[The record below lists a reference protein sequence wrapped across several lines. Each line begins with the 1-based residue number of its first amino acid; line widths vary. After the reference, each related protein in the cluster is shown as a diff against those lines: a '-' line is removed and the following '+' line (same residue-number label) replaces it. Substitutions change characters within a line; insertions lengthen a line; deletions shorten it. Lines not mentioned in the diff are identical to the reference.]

1 MSERPRP
8 AAGSNAPGGCPRH
21 AALLVAS
28 AATVLP
34 LAWMVVASMRP
45 GAEILANPLA
55 WPEKLTL
62 EPFIR
67 AWQIG
72 EFQRHFLASAVVSTA
87 SVTGIVLCGSLAGF
101 GLARFS
107 IPGGRWLY
115 SLLLL
120 GFLLPT
126 EAIVLSLA
134 GLTEKLG
141 ISGTWLALIGPYM
154 AIELPTAVFIYRS
167 FFVSIPQAFH
177 EAAWLDGAS
186 TWQVYWR
193 IFLPMAWPATA
204 VVGIVSFLAVW
215 NEFLLATLLVVDPDL
230 QTMPAAFNAFY
241 GYRRSD
247 HQLILAGLTVYV
259 LPAIVVY
266 LVFNRVISRSVT
278 EATLKG

>member
-1 MSERPRP
+1 MSERPMP
-8 AAGSNAPGGCPRH
+8 TAGSRTPGGSTRH
-21 AALLVAS
+21 LVLLLAS

-34 LAWMVVASMRP
+34 LAWMVLASMRP

-67 AWQIG
+67 AWRVG
-72 EFQRHFLASAVVSTA
+72 EFHRHFLASAVVSVA
-87 SVTGIVLCGSLAGF
+87 SVTGIVLFGSLAGF
-101 GLARFS
+101 GLARFN

-134 GLTEKLG
+134 GLTETLG

-167 FFVSIPQAFH
+167 FFVSIPEAFH
-177 EAAWLDGAS
+177 EAARIDGAN

-204 VVGIVSFLAVW
+204 VVSIVSFLAVW

-247 HQLILAGLTVYV
+247 YQLILAGLTVYV
-259 LPAIVVY
+259 LPAVVVY
-266 LVFNRVISRSVT
+266 LIFNRVISRSVT